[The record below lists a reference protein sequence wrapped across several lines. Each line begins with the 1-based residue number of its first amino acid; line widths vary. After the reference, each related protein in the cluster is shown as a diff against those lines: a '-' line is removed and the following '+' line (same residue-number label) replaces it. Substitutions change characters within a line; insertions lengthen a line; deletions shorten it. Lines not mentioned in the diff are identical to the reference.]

1 VSAWL
6 LTFAAL
12 SAAAMAVVVL
22 WPLRQAGRTGFIA
35 ACLVI
40 GIAGAALYQIAGTP
54 PTGCGPHT
62 QDPGRATPC
71 VAETQPEATTPT
83 DLQQGI
89 EDLQK
94 ALAQDPQR
102 ADGWALLGRS
112 QQALGQL
119 TEATDAYERAIAL
132 APDEAPLL
140 VEAAQARAQ
149 AHPARQFDD
158 TALNWLRHAQ
168 QVEPTNERAAWLI
181 GVALRQRGQNA
192 EAAATW
198 EALLPRLEAG
208 AAAALREQIAIARGQ
223 PAAAPAQTDA
233 PAGGLRVTVSV
244 DPTLAQSLPADA
256 TVFVIARQAGGP
268 PMPVAVEKHALADLP
283 LQVTLDDGD
292 SPMPT
297 AKLSSLDEVEVFARV
312 SVSGQASRQDGD
324 IDSPVVRVRVP
335 HSEVVKLVVGSR

>member
-158 TALNWLRHAQ
+158 TALNWLR
-168 QVEPTNERAAWLI
+168 P
-181 GVALRQRGQNA
+181 RGQNA
-192 EAAATW
+192 AAAATW
-198 EALLPRLEAG
+198 EALRPRLEAG